1 MGAKTTPRAAARARP
16 AARPRCSRAAR
27 GACTSGPRRG
37 GVRKH
42 CGNATLVVN
51 VGGTSAPRYAV
62 RRLRAKFAAAGGRA
76 GAAQR
81 CAALGCGCAGAATAH
96 VRHVDGRRSGAWQ
109 LAWVCAAH
117 NAAAR
122 RAPYAL
128 RKNARLV
135 PLAAV
140 RSKPPKRRGAARGK
154 TKAAAAAAQNKK
166 RRPRAASSGRGVGA
180 TKRATK

>member
-1 MGAKTTPRAAARARP
+1 MGAKKPRAASARP
-16 AARPRCSRAAR
+16 AAARPRCSRATR
-27 GACTSGPRRG
+27 GTCTGPRRG

-76 GAAQR
+76 GAGQR
-81 CAALGCGCAGAATAH
+81 CAALGCGGAGAATA
-96 VRHVDGRRSGAWQ
+96 HVDGRRSGAWQ

-140 RSKPPKRRGAARGK
+140 RNKPTPTTAKKPRRV
-154 TKAAAAAAQNKK
+154 
-166 RRPRAASSGRGVGA
+166 ASSSGQRVGA
-180 TKRATK
+180 TKRAK